1 MAAVQDPTQMAL
13 LAVNALFTNP
23 DKEEKKRANEWLSEF
38 QHTVSTQLY
47 MPSSACKK
55 KRRDC
60 DIMSVVASGVGGQSE
75 LMPCI
80 STSSRT
86 LQPFRLCLNP

>member
-38 QHTVSTQLY
+38 QHTVSSQRC

-55 KRRDC
+55 KKTATSCLLLQAERAGK
-60 DIMSVVASGVGGQSE
+60 AS
-75 LMPCI
+75 
-80 STSSRT
+80 
-86 LQPFRLCLNP
+86 

>member
-38 QHTVSTQLY
+38 QHTVSSQLC
-47 MPSSACKK
+47 MP
-55 KRRDC
+55 
-60 DIMSVVASGVGGQSE
+60 
-75 LMPCI
+75 L
-80 STSSRT
+80 
-86 LQPFRLCLNP
+86 

>member
-55 KRRDC
+55 KEETATSC
-60 DIMSVVASGVGGQSE
+60 LLLQAEWAGKAS
-75 LMPCI
+75 
-80 STSSRT
+80 
-86 LQPFRLCLNP
+86 